1 MNKEINLGNLIIPII
16 KPQKGKDYY
25 TETEKQELISIVT
38 DNVNAGVLPQEQ
50 TRQSNEIIRQNNE
63 QTRQAQETIR
73 QTNETNR
80 QTAETER
87 ESAENTRQRNE
98 SSRVSA
104 EQTRTQTFNNKMD
117 AVDTAIAGIHTSQNA
132 YDQNATAKTSAFN
145 ENATSKTS
153 DYNTNATN
161 KTAEYNENASTKIA
175 EYDAH
180 IRDYEAELATK
191 VDKVIGKGL
200 SSNDFTNE
208 EKAKLA
214 ELHNYDD
221 TELSER
227 VDDIEQEQTEQNTN
241 ISNNATNI
249 ESLQEENENLK
260 KIVSQ
265 LPQVTGQ
272 GTSITLENT
281 IEAQFT
287 KFDVEG
293 NSVQETTT
301 GKNKLPNN
309 ATSQTING
317 VNFTVND
324 DGTVVANGTATANAT
339 LILNSGRDW
348 FNETGTFVYNGCPSG
363 GATNKYFLRYGGTN
377 TYNDL
382 GDGVN
387 ITENDASVYKYCQIT
402 VNSGISVNN
411 LVFKPMI
418 RLASIT
424 DDTYEPYTGG
434 IASPNPNYEQPIYS
448 AGDNENIFDKD
459 NEEQFLQNLTPD
471 NNGLIV
477 SAQTSTT
484 SANYIRTII
493 IPCKSDANYAITRFL
508 GGKTFFIY
516 ESDEYPTLNKQT
528 TLLKRNNDA
537 GKVSEIIKTS
547 ATAKYLLV
555 KIYNTYASEYYTYDE
570 LISSIKIE
578 KGNKASG
585 YTSYGMGSINEKI
598 QTRNLFDK
606 NTITEGKYIDN
617 NGNFA
622 NDSSN
627 FVSDFIK
634 LLSINSNL
642 SYRISATTGNAKRI
656 GYYDDS
662 NLIFLKMLHMSD

>member
-1 MNKEINLGNLIIPII
+1 MNKEINLGNLIIPVI

-25 TETEKQELISIVT
+25 TESEKQELISIVT

-87 ESAENTRQRNE
+87 ESAENTRQSNE

-191 VDKVIGKGL
+191 VDKVAGKGL
-200 SSNDFTNE
+200 STNDFTNE
-208 EKAKLA
+208 EKEKLA

-227 VDDIEQEQTEQNTN
+227 VDDIEQEQTTQNTN
-241 ISNNATNI
+241 ISTNATNI
-249 ESLQEENENLK
+249 ESLQEENESLK

-272 GTSITLENT
+272 GTEIALENT
-281 IEAQFT
+281 IEAPFT
-287 KFDVEG
+287 IFDVEG
-293 NSVQETTT
+293 NSVQ
-301 GKNKLPNN
+301 
-309 ATSQTING
+309 
-317 VNFTVND
+317 
-324 DGTVVANGTATANAT
+324 DGTP
-339 LILNSGRDW
+339 SPD
-348 FNETGTFVYNGCPSG
+348 NEV
-363 GATNKYFLRYGGTN
+363 
-377 TYNDL
+377 
-382 GDGVN
+382 
-387 ITENDASVYKYCQIT
+387 
-402 VNSGISVNN
+402 
-411 LVFKPMI
+411 
-418 RLASIT
+418 
-424 DDTYEPYTGG
+424 
-434 IASPNPNYEQPIYS
+434 PIYS
-448 AGDNENIFDKD
+448 AGDNENLFDKD

-528 TLLKRNNDA
+528 TLLKRNDDA

-555 KIYNTYASEYYTYDE
+555 KIYNTYASEYYSYDE

-585 YTSYGMGSINEKI
+585 YSPYGMGSINEKI
-598 QTRNLFDK
+598 KNADGTEEQDYSIFVQQPMRSIGDVRDCFVKKDGNWYERHWIKEFIVSQNTSINLQSINDYGIANFYMIFQNNYYDLTSKDNQLCNLFSK
-606 NTITEGKYIDN
+606 QTSSIATTETEGFLPTMNLASGLIGVYIRILSSRAKTVEEFKQWANTN
-617 NGNFA
+617 NLKNYYILA
-622 NDSSN
+622 EPLDLPCTETQIQQLENSPSTYKEMTIIQSEDETPAYLE
-627 FVSDFIK
+627 VSGIYDLNK
-634 LLSINSNL
+634 LIQRTEVLESEV
-642 SYRISATTGNAKRI
+642 
-656 GYYDDS
+656 
-662 NLIFLKMLHMSD
+662 